1 MARLQNPTSKIN
13 NSDDIEVQV
22 QARSLRALQDQLVNR
37 HRQRSRIWG
46 ANVQPRKPW
55 GSHDVKGCPKMTFQ
69 ITGEL
74 PREPVHLRQL
84 VVLTWKVPLRVVCR
98 ITSKDCCP
106 AGAVSGLPAL
116 ISLVPPNQ
124 YTDAWTALADD
135 EAAREN
141 LTDINAGQTHRA
153 NLALRVSDQQFDVSA
168 DIPGV
173 GYGDARYRGSDR
185 ARGGGRGGRGGG
197 HAGSRRSRHGPTR

>member
-1 MARLQNPTSKIN
+1 MARLQNPTSTIKV
-13 NSDDIEVQV
+13 SDDDEV

-37 HRQRSRIWG
+37 HCQRSRIRG

-55 GSHDVKGCPKMTFQ
+55 VSDDVKGCPKMTFQ
-69 ITGEL
+69 RTGEL
-74 PREPVHLRQL
+74 LCEPVRLKQP
-84 VVLTWKVPLRVVCR
+84 VVLTSRVPLRVECR
-98 ITSKDCCP
+98 TTSKGCYP
-106 AGAVSGLPAL
+106 AGAVSELPDF
-116 ISLVPPNQ
+116 ISLVHPNQ
-124 YTDAWTALADD
+124 YTDAWTALAND

-153 NLALRVSDQQFDVSA
+153 SLAFKVSEQQFDKSA
-168 DIPGV
+168 DVHNV
-173 GYGDARYRGSDR
+173 GHGDARYRGSDR